1 MGLFGALPFFHG
13 VPHVPHRE
21 GPARCGFD
29 GHNVDAPVWWKV
41 FVLLTVGLSHFL
53 ELLTL
58 PGVDGLLRRAQR
70 SAPAGADLH
79 ENQAV
84 AVSEDE
90 VYFAVGAAVVGL
102 DECVALSLQILPGQR
117 FALLAQEAALVRQGR
132 SGRER
137 R

>member
-1 MGLFGALPFFHG
+1 MPAPPGGHLGWVLFGALPFFHG

-21 GPARCGFD
+21 GPARCGFH

-58 PGVDGLLRRAQR
+58 PGGDGLLWRTQR
-70 SAPAGADLH
+70 SAPAGANFH

-84 AVSEDE
+84 AVSKDK

-102 DECVALSLQILPGQR
+102 DERVALSLQILPG
-117 FALLAQEAALVRQGR
+117 
-132 SGRER
+132 
-137 R
+137 

>member
-1 MGLFGALPFFHG
+1 MLFDALPFFHG

-58 PGVDGLLRRAQR
+58 PGGDGLLWRAQR
-70 SAPAGADLH
+70 SAPTRADLY

-84 AVSEDE
+84 AISEDE
-90 VYFAVGAAVVGL
+90 VYFTVGTAVVGL
-102 DECVALSLQILPGQR
+102 DERVALSLQILPG
-117 FALLAQEAALVRQGR
+117 
-132 SGRER
+132 
-137 R
+137 